1 MGKICSKLKFCIE
14 NGKAFGGVSLNLY
27 EQNTGNDLD
36 QPLLLLGH
44 LKEIHSYLV
53 LYFNL

>member
-1 MGKICSKLKFCIE
+1 MGIICSKLKFCIE